1 MKFQLGTSSLNDY
14 GDVRKLPY
22 VFTEKSIAMLATIL
36 RTQVADIVS
45 MKIIDAFVYMRKYLA
60 YDNKYANKELFDIL
74 RNIDKKIQQT
84 IIFIE

>member
-1 MKFQLGTSSLNDY
+1 M
-14 GDVRKLPY
+14 
-22 VFTEKSIAMLATIL
+22 
-36 RTQVADIVS
+36 ADLVS